1 MDPLEKQKLERQAV
15 NGKMCMMFGG
25 IFLIFSAITSTLVY
39 GMGYFLPALEAN
51 RGNQEYIDLLE
62 TNGLQSSF
70 LMVIGILY
78 MLMAVWEVATGFNC
92 AKNSNRVDRSRFM
105 QKLVVILLVVEV
117 IFQGTAFF
125 LGLSPISLVFSSIV
139 LPLFLL
145 WGVTRLRKVAKAQ
158 PDRVYAVDNSK
169 NKAKRQAQAQAQ
181 AAPKKSIRERA
192 AMQARLEED
201 SAEAATKAAEQL
213 EAPEATE
220 AAEQPEPPETAEA
233 EKEASENTVE
243 D

>member
-51 RGNQEYIDLLE
+51 KGNQEYVELLE
-62 TNGLQSSF
+62 KNGLQSSF

-78 MLMAVWEVATGFNC
+78 MLMAVWEVATGFHC
-92 AKNSNRVDRSRFM
+92 AKNSNRVDRSRFT

-169 NKAKRQAQAQAQ
+169 NKAKRQAQA
-181 AAPKKSIRERA
+181 APKKSIRERA
-192 AMQARLEED
+192 AMQARLENESD
-201 SAEAATKAAEQL
+201 EAAAKASEESSETAKAPEQS
-213 EAPEATE
+213 EATE
-220 AAEQPEPPETAEA
+220 AVESAE
-233 EKEASENTVE
+233 TVE
-243 D
+243 NADAGDVPSED

>member
-39 GMGYFLPALEAN
+39 GIGYFLPALEAN
-51 RGNQEYIDLLE
+51 KGNQEYQELLK
-62 TNGLQSSF
+62 TNGLHSSL
-70 LMVIGILY
+70 LMGIGICY
-78 MLMAVWEVATGFNC
+78 MLMAVWEVAVGFFC

-105 QKLVVILLVVEV
+105 LKLVLALLIPEV

-125 LGLSPISLVFSSIV
+125 LGLSPISLVFSSVV

-169 NKAKRQAQAQAQ
+169 NKAKRQAQAQA
-181 AAPKKSIRERA
+181 APKKSIRERA
-192 AMQARLEED
+192 AMQARVGEEENP
-201 SAEAATKAAEQL
+201 SPA
-213 EAPEATE
+213 EATE
-220 AAEQPEPPETAEA
+220 DTDTKVPEDTDAV
-233 EKEASENTVE
+233 EASQDDAEIKTE
-243 D
+243 Q